1 MARKIVAICGD
12 AICEENTPKYQVAYE
27 IGKALVENGFRIQTG
42 GGYGVMAAAFKGA
55 HDASNYREGDTIAIL
70 PYFDRTNTNEY
81 ADIAIPTG
89 LDLYRNLIVAN
100 ADAVVVVGGGAG
112 TLSEAAL
119 AWSMKRLIIA
129 IDSVEGWSQKLAG
142 QPLDHRKRYP
152 SIPEDKA
159 YAASNADDV
168 IKLIKQY
175 IDQYDRPHSGILF

>member
-1 MARKIVAICGD
+1 MARKVIAICGD
-12 AICEENTPKYQVAYE
+12 AICEENTHKYQVAYD
-27 IGKALVENGFRIQTG
+27 IGKALVEHGYRIQTG

-55 HDASNYREGDTIAIL
+55 HSAENYKEGDTIAIL

-100 ADAVVVVGGGAG
+100 ADAVIVVGGGAG

-129 IDSVEGWSQKLAG
+129 IDSVDGWSKQLAG
-142 QPLDHRKRYP
+142 KALDHRKRYP
-152 SIPEDKA
+152 SIPEDVV
-159 YAASNADDV
+159 YAASNAEEV
-168 IKLIKQY
+168 IELIDKY
-175 IDQYDRPHSGILF
+175 IEMYNRPHSGILF